1 MLVRYKDPGKS
12 CKVVKING
20 SNITTSQVVHQPID
34 AEYIFH
40 LIQYAVCLVLRCM
53 EYVLLAHGFYKFTQS
68 YQSIKTVLPDIWSK
82 TWKWG
87 ICWAIVLTPTL
98 LLPSLAT
105 PAMAIVSE
113 FSYASKLDECT
124 DHDVTIY
131 LVYAILTM
139 FTYFFAY
146 CVRVAM
152 VFATI
157 AISRLWFPEGYYN
170 MHTSKRYTII
180 SPNTN
185 SKTSKL
191 EQLSQEEQFIE
202 DWSVVSKKHGELAVR
217 YEQVGQKVECITQIF
232 QTWFM
237 IPWIIFFI
245 VASAETNN
253 ALKPWSDGETVTT
266 ISALHY
272 TIYSVNQILSLLI
285 PYLCG
290 LKMNMFHSKFHE
302 DLRNE
307 QMAEDQT
314 SSRRALARIM
324 YIEKIERFDFV
335 SRVWGTNIKI
345 RMSSPL
351 YVVFLLIGI
360 FFTICSSLFS

>member
-1 MLVRYKDPGKS
+1 MLVRYKDPGKT
-12 CKVVKING
+12 CKSIKING
-20 SNITTSQVVHQPID
+20 SNITTSQVVHQPIE

-40 LIQYAVCLVLRCM
+40 LIQYAVCLLLRCM
-53 EYVLLAHGFYKFTQS
+53 EYVLLAHGFYQFTQS
-68 YQSIKTVLPDIWSK
+68 YQSSKTVLPEVWSK

-87 ICWAIVLTPTL
+87 ICWAIVLIPTV
-98 LLPSLAT
+98 LLPCLAT

-113 FSYASKLDECT
+113 ISYASKLDECAE
-124 DHDVTIY
+124 HNVMIY
-131 LVYAILTM
+131 LVYAVLTM

-157 AISRLWFPEGYYN
+157 AVSWLWFPEGYYN
-170 MHTSKRYTII
+170 THTSEQTMRSPYT
-180 SPNTN
+180 NTEN
-185 SKTSKL
+185 LRS
-191 EQLSQEEQFIE
+191 EELSQGERFIE

-253 ALKPWSDGETVTT
+253 VLKPWSDGETVTT

-272 TIYSVNQILSLLI
+272 TIYSVNQILSLLV

-360 FFTICSSLFS
+360 FFTICSSLYS

>member
-1 MLVRYKDPGKS
+1 MLVRYKDPGKT
-12 CKVVKING
+12 CKQVKING
-20 SNITTSQVVHQPID
+20 SNITTSQVVHQPLD

-40 LIQYAVCLVLRCM
+40 LIQYGVCLLLRCM
-53 EYVLLAHGFYKFTQS
+53 EYVLLAQGFYKFTQS
-68 YQSIKTVLPDIWSK
+68 DHHVLPDIWSK
-82 TWKWG
+82 IWKWG
-87 ICWAIVLTPTL
+87 ICWAIVLIPTL
-98 LLPSLAT
+98 LLPCLAT
-105 PAMAIVSE
+105 PAMAIISE
-113 FSYASKLDECT
+113 LSYASKLNECAE
-124 DHDVTIY
+124 HNVIIY
-131 LVYAILTM
+131 LTYAALTM

-157 AISRLWFPEGYYN
+157 AVSRLWFPEGYYN
-170 MHTSKRYTII
+170 TRKSEDSTR

-185 SKTSKL
+185 TRS
-191 EQLSQEEQFIE
+191 EQPSEEEQFIE

-217 YEQVGQKVECITQIF
+217 YEQVGEKVECVTQIF

-237 IPWIIFFI
+237 VPWIIFFI

-253 ALKPWSDGETVTT
+253 VLKPWSDGETVTT

-272 TIYSVNQILSLLI
+272 TIYGVNQVLSLLI

-302 DLRNE
+302 ELRNE
-307 QMAEDQT
+307 QMAEGQA

-324 YIEKIERFDFV
+324 YIEKIERYDFV

-360 FFTICSSLFS
+360 FFTICSSLYS